1 MKDNTQNRIT
11 DAPSALLAALM
22 GALLTGFM
30 WRLRGDHGFGGSTG
44 MYAVLTVLLLFLV
57 WLFPRKDKVNLPFIT
72 LASFAGAITA
82 GGWGTINS
90 QITGWMTSTG
100 AFLGEEKAVDIAVS
114 PLAGVITM
122 LLLGFGWLP
131 LFGMMLGQY
140 FSDRKYHI
148 LNAVEGTAVFY
159 AASYLFRFTGA
170 PYLYKLINP
179 TAVKLFEDG
188 LASYGI
194 EQTPQSLLLK
204 FFGDQSKKVKY
215 LLDGETL
222 KIKIKEIPGGRNY
235 FTCCAVLAA
244 AFGALALIV
253 YLALRFR
260 DKKAAG
266 ITALTCS
273 AMAVSITVPDV
284 FFLIGAWGESG
295 KIAVPQALIE
305 NSWSFWE
312 YGTGFLFGLLIVL
325 LLLPFAKQKLK
336 NNVTLFELKGLPKVL
351 KKIVAVLAFA
361 CTFCLA
367 PVLAVASRMDEM
379 SEKAVLP
386 ATVAAAVIGVG
397 LTVLFTVKN
406 KKTLSP
412 LGKTPAQAARTAC
425 PILFAV
431 YALLYFFIGPAYAL
445 HQPQSAV
452 TSLMMFSFALFCLG
466 YVLLSALLRKKTK

>member
-11 DAPSALLAALM
+11 GAGSALLAAFM
-22 GALLTGFM
+22 CALLTGFM
-30 WRLRGDHGFGGSTG
+30 WRLRGDHGFGGSFG
-44 MYAVLTVLLLFLV
+44 MYAVLTVLLLFIV
-57 WLFPRKDKVNLPFIT
+57 WIYPRKGKVNLPFIT
-72 LASFAGAITA
+72 LASLAGAVTA

-90 QITGWMTSTG
+90 QITGRMTSTG
-100 AFLGEEKAVDIAVS
+100 VFPGAEHAVDIAISPVS
-114 PLAGVITM
+114 GVVTM

-159 AASYLFRFTGA
+159 AATYLFRFTGA
-170 PYLYKLINP
+170 PLLYKLINP
-179 TAVKLFEDG
+179 AAVKLFEDG
-188 LASYGI
+188 LTAYGI
-194 EQTPQSLLLK
+194 EQTPQALMLK

-215 LLDGETL
+215 LLDGETM

-253 YLALRFR
+253 YFALRFR

-273 AMAVSITVPDV
+273 AMAVSITAANA
-284 FFLIGAWGESG
+284 FFLLEKVNFRST
-295 KIAVPQALIE
+295 IAQELAGDR
-305 NSWSFWE
+305 WSLWE
-312 YGTGFLFGLLIVL
+312 YGTGFLFGLLLVL

-336 NNVTLFELKGLPKVL
+336 NNVTLFELKGLPRPL
-351 KKIVAVLAFA
+351 KKAVAVLAFF

-367 PVLAVASRMDEM
+367 PIIAISTRINKM

-386 ATVAAAVIGVG
+386 ATIAAAVIGVG
-397 LTVLFTVKN
+397 ITVLFTLKN

-412 LGKTPAQAARTAC
+412 LGKTPAQAAKYAA
-425 PILFAV
+425 PILFVV

-445 HQPQSAV
+445 HAMQSILTV
-452 TSLMMFSFALFCLG
+452 LMMLSFALFCFG
-466 YVLLSALLRKKTK
+466 YVILNRLFDCKTI